1 MAEHRTDRWLQQPIE
16 IVLPTRIFVRGAK
29 VLAVLIP
36 VVMLVVGFVVAVVSA
51 HAAERPNT
59 EGIGTMGV
67 ELGAA
72 LWFGGAVS
80 LGIRRSPNV
89 LRVLMIA
96 LMGLSGALLVGV
108 ALLMEWSGAG
118 LSLAMEFGVGA
129 LAVAVI
135 DVVVLGVFH
144 SRIETFAHATD
155 GPDGAG
161 RRLRFV
167 VRR

>member
-1 MAEHRTDRWLQQPIE
+1 MVEQRTHRWLRQPIE
-16 IVLPTRIFVRGAK
+16 VVLPTRLFVGGAK

-36 VVMLVVGFVVAVVSA
+36 VVMLVVGLVIALVSA
-51 HAAERPNT
+51 HAAERSRT

-80 LGIRRSPNV
+80 LGIRRSPTV
-89 LRVLMIA
+89 LRVLAIG
-96 LMGLSGALLVGV
+96 LLGLSGLVLVGLALL
-108 ALLMEWSGAG
+108 LDWSGAG

-129 LAVAVI
+129 IAVAVI
-135 DVVVLGVFH
+135 DVVILGVVH
-144 SRIETFAHATD
+144 SRIESFANTPTNAS
-155 GPDGAG
+155 G
-161 RRLRFV
+161 RRLRFI